1 MRTIYRQDN
10 PELERSLKLQ
20 HLKKFGVSYPELF
33 IGRDCSFQ
41 NLRDFVNINWL
52 LSVLAELPQDRLVR
66 FAKILGCELDFLNLK
81 VFTRAGQTETLQLL
95 PEQKIVVTHFSSKE
109 RMHQ

>member
-1 MRTIYRQDN
+1 
-10 PELERSLKLQ
+10 
-20 HLKKFGVSYPELF
+20 VSYPELF

-95 PEQKIVVTHFSSKE
+95 PEQK
-109 RMHQ
+109 